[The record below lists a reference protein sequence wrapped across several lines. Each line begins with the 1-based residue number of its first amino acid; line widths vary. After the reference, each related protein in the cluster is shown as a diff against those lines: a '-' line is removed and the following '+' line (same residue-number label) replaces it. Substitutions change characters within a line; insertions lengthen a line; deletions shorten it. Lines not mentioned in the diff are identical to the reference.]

1 MGEPAPAKSGPSAH
15 RRFSGTEHRKL
26 EEILDDV
33 GRHFI
38 PWRKVV
44 ARLKEAGFPERTT
57 KSVRNHHLRMR
68 HTRCVQPGGTNICRV
83 CLLPQRGHVCVGKD
97 PCPEPEA
104 EEGER

>member
-1 MGEPAPAKSGPSAH
+1 MGDPEPAASGPSAH
-15 RRFSGTEHRKL
+15 RRFSGAEHRQL
-26 EEILDDV
+26 EAILDDV

-68 HTRCVQPGGTNICRV
+68 RLGRLPPDSRNNCRV
-83 CLLPQRGHVCVGKD
+83 CGLPQRGHVCGGRD
-97 PCPEPEA
+97 PAPDPEDAEA
-104 EEGER
+104 

>member
-1 MGEPAPAKSGPSAH
+1 MGDTVPAKSASSAH
-15 RRFSGTEHRKL
+15 RRFSGAEHLKL

-68 HTRCVQPGGTNICRV
+68 QLRRVQPGGTNICRV
-83 CLLPQRGHVCVGKD
+83 CFLPQRGHVCRG
-97 PCPEPEA
+97 PQRSPPPEDAEA
-104 EEGER
+104 